1 MKNKLKYINI
11 IGLLFAAG
19 LFIGCATLQPG
30 ADPLVVRAEQVETV
44 AQSAFD
50 TVVILD
56 NSNRAFWLTNAPAFH
71 QFCEWLRTPV
81 TIEST
86 NSMRR
91 GLAMV
96 KLVDNAKLIYKA
108 NKSQSNILVQALSD
122 LQGAV
127 TQAQSWQ
134 IIIQS
139 PVH

>member
-1 MKNKLKYINI
+1 MNKIKITVL
-11 IGLLFAAG
+11 AALVAG
-19 LFIGCATLQPG
+19 IFIGCATLQPG

-44 AQSAFD
+44 AASAFD

-56 NSNRAFWLTNAPAFH
+56 NSNRGFWLTNAPAFH

-86 NSMRR
+86 NTMRR

-96 KLVDNAKLIYKA
+96 KLADDAKLVYKA
-108 NKSQSNILVQALSD
+108 NSSQSNILVQALSD

-134 IIIQS
+134 IIVQS